1 MRGDIWRVERNEP
14 RTLSDKQGKRWGQ
27 GCEVAPS
34 NLVVGTVLS
43 VGIHK
48 AIRHLASGNRMRL
61 SICNASLA
69 STEENRDAPQSRI
82 AKVQRELGFRGK
94 ISFGVSRL
102 IGSRDL

>member
-14 RTLSDKQGKRWGQ
+14 RTLNDNQGMRWGQ

-43 VGIHK
+43 GGIHK
-48 AIRHLASGNRMRL
+48 AIRHLASSNRMRL
-61 SICNASLA
+61 SMCNASLA
-69 STEENRDAPQSRI
+69 NTTENREAPQSRML
-82 AKVQRELGFRGK
+82 KVQRELGFRGK